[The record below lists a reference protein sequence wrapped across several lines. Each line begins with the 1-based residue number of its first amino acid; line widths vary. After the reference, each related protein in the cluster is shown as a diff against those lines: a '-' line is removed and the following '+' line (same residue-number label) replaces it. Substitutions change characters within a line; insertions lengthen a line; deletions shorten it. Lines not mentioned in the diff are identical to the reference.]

1 MDTTPTEWGVCQ
13 LLKAKAELEE
23 ARDDAQTAYELLAEA
38 TELLDQIA
46 AMLGTTEDDCL
57 LCDLQAAL

>member
-1 MDTTPTEWGVCQ
+1 MDITPTEWEVRQ
-13 LLKAKAELEE
+13 LLHADLRD
-23 ARDDAQTAYELLAEA
+23 ARDDAETAHELLAEA

-57 LCDLQAAL
+57 LCDLRAAL